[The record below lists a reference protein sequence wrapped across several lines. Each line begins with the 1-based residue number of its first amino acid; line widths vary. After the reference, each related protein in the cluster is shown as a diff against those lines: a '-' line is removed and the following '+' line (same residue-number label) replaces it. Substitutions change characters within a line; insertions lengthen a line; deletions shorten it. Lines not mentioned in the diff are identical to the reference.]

1 MKTTRPAPPAWIA
14 PGATVYRV
22 TAGLDVE
29 PCAVLERF
37 TNRGTIRVTIAG
49 DGCGPKPWTVSADQV
64 HPTAAAAWTAAGREL
79 DRRAAILRRDA
90 DAMEARALAAHCRA
104 RWPKGSTTPPQDF

>member
-22 TAGLDVE
+22 TSGLDVE
-29 PCAVLERF
+29 PCTVLERF
-37 TNRGTIRVTIAG
+37 SNRGTIRVTIAG
-49 DGCGPKPWTVSADQV
+49 PAEPLPWTVSLDLV
-64 HPTAAAAWTAAGREL
+64 HQTAAAAWTAAGREL

-90 DAMEARALAAHCRA
+90 EAMEARALAAHARA
-104 RWPKGSTTPPQDF
+104 RWPKAAT